1 MDKKKVKV
9 IPKLIKLYKRVY
21 PHIKALF
28 LNINNMISTEK
39 CSPNNNK
46 FKFINLNLY
55 NNKHRICG

>member
-1 MDKKKVKV
+1 MENLMIVKQL
-9 IPKLIKLYKRVY
+9 PLIEEHLKDL
-21 PHIKALF
+21 
-28 LNINNMISTEK
+28 STEK